1 MDRLF
6 TTLTTIAVLTLLAIG
21 ILLILATS
29 SPAADCYQ
37 SPKAFWA
44 EHPGRH
50 AYWHNVNGAKCWDG
64 RPGKRRAATHVP
76 PPRPRPASTQLPAR
90 PQATYQPSASE
101 MRAIQ
106 EESRWLSFDG
116 TFSVFPQPWFW
127 TDAQVILSERL
138 MTHGWK
144 RFLCDSIARA
154 ARARDRLGLAEL
166 PRAAVTTCGP

>member
-6 TTLTTIAVLTLLAIG
+6 TTLTTIVVLTLLAIG

-50 AYWHNVNGAKCWDG
+50 AYWHNVDGRKCWDG
-64 RPGKRRAATHVP
+64 HAGHRRRTTTPA
-76 PPRPRPASTQLPAR
+76 PRPRPASTQLPAR
-90 PQATYQPSASE
+90 AQPTFSPAE
-101 MRAIQ
+101 REIL
-106 EESRWLSFDG
+106 EENRWLSFDG